1 MSGEGEAEQGF
12 FVGLR
17 GELGLQEAT
26 ADVSPSAAVVSFA
39 DRTAPSN

>member
-26 ADVSPSAAVVSFA
+26 ARCFPFG
-39 DRTAPSN
+39 RRGELR